1 MPNAFAL
8 FYFDC
13 EITLEYDTGIN
24 QYWAMPVKILL
35 SKKQRQPLV
44 VIEIHLLITNRTH
57 QPLRNAAAIFKE
69 NVCNKLH
76 VLLKTDYVF
85 LGLHTKNSFW
95 PFNSPWNL
103 STTVSVVWN
112 YFLRPVFVGVIG
124 ECDRGWT
131 GHPITDR
138 TKNSLLE

>member
-13 EITLEYDTGIN
+13 ETTLEYDTGTN
-24 QYWAMPVKILL
+24 QYWAMSVKILF
-35 SKKQRQPLV
+35 SKKQRQPLA

-76 VLLKTDYVF
+76 VMLKTDYVF
-85 LGLHTKNSFW
+85 WG
-95 PFNSPWNL
+95 
-103 STTVSVVWN
+103 
-112 YFLRPVFVGVIG
+112 YILRIAS
-124 ECDRGWT
+124 
-131 GHPITDR
+131 GHSIHRETWVQR
-138 TKNSLLE
+138 LV